1 MLIMAIPV
9 HRMTDLR
16 VCEATTIVVGQGNVY
31 ANGLLVS
38 VHGDPNTHGKGNTV
52 ATANNVFINGLL
64 VTKVGDTALPDDL
77 CIPLGEPHCVPRV
90 TTGSG
95 NVFTS

>member
-1 MLIMAIPV
+1 MAIPV

-16 VCEATTIVVGQGNVY
+16 VCGATTVVTGQGNVY

-38 VHGDPNTHGKGNTV
+38 VSGDPNSHGNGNTV

-77 CIPLGEPHCVPRV
+77 CTPRARIHCAPNV